1 MDLNLVLAGEAGQ
14 GLKTLESLVGKAL
27 FRAGFNIFS
36 SKDYM
41 SRVRGGHNF
50 MSIRFGS
57 EPIQAPK
64 EEIDILVALNDES
77 IEKHQHKVHEDGFIL
92 YDGKFDD
99 PRFIDIYASEMAK
112 RINPKAKNS
121 VYAGAVWKLL
131 DLPIGILNDLFGDK
145 FSDDD
150 IIYDN
155 QQLFEVGYNAI
166 DDGVEVNY
174 NKAFLDDSNEGEI
187 YLNGNQAIGLGA
199 VAAGVKF
206 YSAYPMT
213 PSTGILN
220 FLAQNQK
227 EFGIAV
233 EQAEDEI
240 GAINMAL
247 GASYSGVRAMT
258 GSSGGGFSLM
268 VEALGYAGVGEI
280 PLVIAEI
287 QRPGPATGLPTRTGQ
302 GDLLFAINAS
312 QDEFPLIV
320 LAPTDQENAFYQTFR
335 AFNLADKYQLPVII
349 LSDQFLADSSKNIPG
364 YNVEDLE
371 VDRSFVD
378 KAKFA
383 SKKYKR
389 YLFTEDGIS
398 PRAYPGQLPD
408 NVVLVDSHEHD
419 ENGFVTEDIELRNK
433 MMAKRFKKLDK
444 FITEDRKGPEY
455 IGPEEPDNLIVCWGS
470 TSGPLKE
477 ALEII
482 KEKNDNI
489 GLLIFKDIWPLPVS
503 KLKSLASTARKIIS
517 VEANYSS
524 QLAKLIQQEAVIK
537 VDHKILKYD
546 GRPFTAEEIAER
558 YLNEVID
565 HG

>member
-14 GLKTLESLVGKAL
+14 GLKTLEALVGKAL

-57 EPIQAPK
+57 EKIQAPRQ
-64 EEIDILVALNDES
+64 EIDILLALNDES
-77 IEKHQHKVHEDGFIL
+77 IEKHQAKVSEDGFIL
-92 YDGKFDD
+92 YDGEVDD
-99 PRFIDIYASEMAK
+99 SRFININASELAK
-112 RINPKAKNS
+112 KINLKAKNS

-131 DLPIGILNDLFGDK
+131 DLPITILQDLIGAK
-145 FSDDD
+145 FSDED
-150 IIYDN
+150 IISDN
-155 QQLFEVGYNAI
+155 EQLLEAGYNAI
-166 DDGVEVNY
+166 DDGIQINY
-174 NKAFLDDSNEGEI
+174 NKSFLNDRNGKEI
-187 YLNGNQAIGLGA
+187 YINGNQAMGLGA
-199 VAAGVKF
+199 TAAGVKF

-227 EFGIAV
+227 EFGIVV

-280 PLVIAEI
+280 PLVVAEV

-320 LAPTDQENAFYQTFR
+320 LAPGDQEEAFYQTFR
-335 AFNLADKYQLPVII
+335 AFNLADKYHLPVII
-349 LSDQFLADSSKNIPG
+349 LSDQFLADSSKNISR
-364 YNVEDLE
+364 YNIEELE
-371 VDRSFVD
+371 VDRNFID
-378 KAKFA
+378 KEKVGPD
-383 SKKYKR
+383 KYKR
-389 YLFTEDGIS
+389 YLFTDDGIS
-398 PRAYPGQLPD
+398 PRAYPGQLED
-408 NVVLVDSHEHD
+408 DVVLVDSHEHD

-433 MMAKRFKKLDK
+433 MMVKRFRKLDK
-444 FITEDRKGPEY
+444 YIAEDRKEPEY
-455 IGPEEPDNLIVCWGS
+455 IGPEEPDKLIICWGS
-470 TSGPLKE
+470 TSGPMKE
-477 ALEII
+477 ALNTI
-482 KEKNDNI
+482 KEKDDKI
-489 GLLIFKDIWPLPVS
+489 GLLLFKDIWPLPDS
-503 KLKSLASTARKIIS
+503 KLKSLASTAEKIIS
-517 VEANYSS
+517 VEANYSG
-524 QLAKLIQQEAVIK
+524 QLAKLIQQETAIK
-537 VDHKILKYD
+537 IDHKILKYD
-546 GRPFTAEEIAER
+546 GRPFTAKEIADR
-558 YLNEVID
+558 YLNEVIN

>member
-174 NKAFLDDSNEGEI
+174 NKAFLDDSNEGDI

-444 FITEDRKGPEY
+444 FITEDRKEPEY

-517 VEANYSS
+517 VEANYSG

-546 GRPFTAEEIAER
+546 GRPFTAEKIAER
-558 YLNEVID
+558 YLNEVKD

>member
-14 GLKTLESLVGKAL
+14 GLKTLEALVGKAL

-36 SKDYM
+36 NKDYM

-50 MSIRFGS
+50 MSLRFGS
-57 EPIQAPK
+57 EPVHAPK
-64 EEIDILVALNDES
+64 KEIDILVALNDES
-77 IEKHQHKVHEDGFIL
+77 IEKHQHKVHENGFIL

-99 PRFIDIYASEMAK
+99 SRFIDIYASEMAK

-166 DDGVEVNY
+166 DDDKQINY
-174 NKAFLDDSNEGEI
+174 NKSILDDSNREEI
-187 YLNGNQAIGLGA
+187 YINGNQAIGLGA
-199 VAAGVKF
+199 TAAGVKF

-220 FLAQNQK
+220 FMAQNQK

-240 GAINMAL
+240 AAINMAL

-280 PLVIAEI
+280 PLVIAEV

-302 GDLLFAINAS
+302 ADLLFAINAS

-320 LAPTDQENAFYQTFR
+320 LAPISQEEAFYQTFR

-349 LSDQFLADSSKNIPG
+349 LSDQFLADSSKNIPK
-364 YNVEDLE
+364 YNIENLKVE
-371 VDRSFVD
+371 RNFVD
-378 KAKFA
+378 DNKVSANE
-383 SKKYKR
+383 YKR

-398 PRAYPGQLPD
+398 PRAYPGQLND

-419 ENGFVTEDIELRNK
+419 ENGFVTEDIDLRNK
-433 MMAKRFKKLDK
+433 MMAKRFKKLEK
-444 FITEDRKGPEY
+444 FISEDLKEPEY
-455 IGPEEPDNLIVCWGS
+455 IGPENPDNLIVSWGS
-470 TSGPLKE
+470 TTGPLKE
-477 ALEII
+477 TIKII
-482 KEKNDNI
+482 EEKDHNI
-489 GLLIFKDIWPLPVS
+489 GVLIFNDIWPLPAA
-503 KLKSLASTARKIIS
+503 KLKSLADKVEKIIS
-517 VEANYSS
+517 VEANYSG
-524 QLAKLIQQEAVIK
+524 QLAKLIQQETAIK
-537 VDHKILKYD
+537 IDHKILKYD
-546 GRPFTAEEIAER
+546 GRPFTAKEIAER
-558 YLNEVID
+558 YINEVIN

>member
-14 GLKTLESLVGKAL
+14 GLKTLEALVGKAL

-57 EPIQAPK
+57 GKMQAPRQ
-64 EEIDILVALNDES
+64 EIDILLALNDES
-77 IEKHQHKVHEDGFIL
+77 IEKHQAKVPEDGFIL
-92 YDGKFDD
+92 YDGEVDD
-99 PRFIDIYASEMAK
+99 SRFININASELAK
-112 RINPKAKNS
+112 KINLKAKNS

-131 DLPIGILNDLFGDK
+131 DLPITILQDLIGAK
-145 FSDDD
+145 FSDED
-150 IIYDN
+150 IISDN
-155 QQLFEVGYNAI
+155 EQLLEAGYNAI
-166 DDGVEVNY
+166 DDGIQINY
-174 NKAFLDDSNEGEI
+174 NKSFLNDRNGEEI
-187 YLNGNQAIGLGA
+187 YISGNQAMGLGA
-199 VAAGVKF
+199 IAAGVKF

-227 EFGIAV
+227 EFGIVV

-280 PLVIAEI
+280 PLVVAEV

-320 LAPTDQENAFYQTFR
+320 LAPGDQEEAFYQTFR
-335 AFNLADKYQLPVII
+335 AFNLADKYHLPVII
-349 LSDQFLADSSKNIPG
+349 LSDQFLADSSKNISR
-364 YNVEDLE
+364 YKIEDLE
-371 VDRSFVD
+371 VDRNFID
-378 KAKFA
+378 KEKVGPD
-383 SKKYKR
+383 KYKR
-389 YLFTEDGIS
+389 YLFTDDGIS
-398 PRAYPGQLPD
+398 PRAYPGQLED
-408 NVVLVDSHEHD
+408 DVVLVDSHEHD

-433 MMAKRFKKLDK
+433 MMVKRFRKLDK
-444 FITEDRKGPEY
+444 YIAEDRKEPEY
-455 IGPEEPDNLIVCWGS
+455 IGPEEPDKLIICWGS
-470 TSGPLKE
+470 TSGPMKE
-477 ALEII
+477 ALNTI
-482 KEKNDNI
+482 KEKDDKI
-489 GLLIFKDIWPLPVS
+489 GLLIFKDIWPLPDS
-503 KLKSLASTARKIIS
+503 KLKSLASSAEKIIS
-517 VEANYSS
+517 VEANYSG
-524 QLAKLIQQEAVIK
+524 QLAKLIQQETAIK
-537 VDHKILKYD
+537 IDHKILKYD
-546 GRPFTAEEIAER
+546 GRPFTAKEIADR
-558 YLNEVID
+558 YLNEVIN

>member
-14 GLKTLESLVGKAL
+14 GLKTLEALVGKAL

-50 MSIRFGS
+50 MSIRFGD
-57 EPIQAPK
+57 EPVQATRQ
-64 EEIDILVALNDES
+64 EIDILVALNDES
-77 IEKHQHKVHEDGFIL
+77 IEKHQYKVHENGFIL

-131 DLPIGILNDLFGDK
+131 DLPIAILNDLIGEK
-145 FSDDD
+145 FADDD
-150 IIYDN
+150 IVYDN
-155 QQLFEVGYNAI
+155 HQLLEVGYNAI
-166 DDGVEVNY
+166 DDEKYIDY
-174 NKAFLDDSNEGEI
+174 NKSFLDGKNNQEI
-187 YLNGNQAIGLGA
+187 YINGNQAVGLGA
-199 VAAGVKF
+199 AAAGIKF

-227 EFGIAV
+227 DFGIAV

-280 PLVIAEI
+280 PLVVAEV

-302 GDLLFAINAS
+302 ADLLFAINAS

-320 LAPTDQENAFYQTFR
+320 LAPTDQEDAFYQSFR

-349 LSDQFLADSSKNIPG
+349 LSDQFLADSSKNIPE
-364 YNVEDLE
+364 YKIDNLE
-371 VDRSFVD
+371 IKRNFVD
-378 KAKFA
+378 IDEVSPK
-383 SKKYKR
+383 SYKR

-398 PRAYPGQLPD
+398 PRAYPGQLAD

-433 MMAKRFKKLDK
+433 MMIKRFKKLDK
-444 FITEDRKGPEY
+444 FIAEDRLEPEY
-455 IGPEEPDNLIVCWGS
+455 IGPKEPDNLIVCWGS
-470 TSGPLKE
+470 TAGPLKE

-482 KEKNDNI
+482 QKRDENI
-489 GLLIFKDIWPLPVS
+489 GLLIFKDIWPLPVD
-503 KLKSLASTARKIIS
+503 KLNSLASTAEKIIS
-517 VEANYSS
+517 IEANFSG
-524 QLAKLIQQEAVIK
+524 QLAKLIQQETTIK

-546 GRPFTAEEIAER
+546 GRPFTAKELAER
-558 YLNEVID
+558 YFNEVIN

>member
-14 GLKTLESLVGKAL
+14 GLKTLEALVGKAL

-57 EPIQAPK
+57 EKIQAPRQ
-64 EEIDILVALNDES
+64 EIDILLALNDES
-77 IEKHQHKVHEDGFIL
+77 IEKHQAKVSEDGFIL
-92 YDGKFDD
+92 YDGEVDD
-99 PRFIDIYASEMAK
+99 SRFININASELAK
-112 RINPKAKNS
+112 KINLKAKNS

-131 DLPIGILNDLFGDK
+131 DLPITILQDLIGAK
-145 FSDDD
+145 FSDED
-150 IIYDN
+150 IISDN
-155 QQLFEVGYNAI
+155 EQLLEAGYNAI
-166 DDGVEVNY
+166 DDGIQINY
-174 NKAFLDDSNEGEI
+174 NKSFLNDRNGKEI
-187 YLNGNQAIGLGA
+187 YINGNQAMGLGA
-199 VAAGVKF
+199 TAAGVKF

-227 EFGIAV
+227 EFGIVV

-280 PLVIAEI
+280 PLVVAEV

-320 LAPTDQENAFYQTFR
+320 LAPGDQEEAFYQTFR
-335 AFNLADKYQLPVII
+335 AFNLADKYHLPVII
-349 LSDQFLADSSKNIPG
+349 LSDQFLADSSKNISR
-364 YNVEDLE
+364 YNIEELE
-371 VDRSFVD
+371 VDRNFID
-378 KAKFA
+378 KEKVGPD
-383 SKKYKR
+383 KYKR
-389 YLFTEDGIS
+389 YLFTDDGIS
-398 PRAYPGQLPD
+398 PRAYPGQLED
-408 NVVLVDSHEHD
+408 DVVLVDSHEHD

-433 MMAKRFKKLDK
+433 MMAKRFRKLDK
-444 FITEDRKGPEY
+444 YIAEDRKEPEY
-455 IGPEEPDNLIVCWGS
+455 IGPEEPDKLIICWGS
-470 TSGPLKE
+470 TSGPMKE
-477 ALEII
+477 ALNTI
-482 KEKNDNI
+482 KEKDDKI
-489 GLLIFKDIWPLPVS
+489 GLLLFKDIWPLPDS
-503 KLKSLASTARKIIS
+503 KLKSLASTAEKIIS
-517 VEANYSS
+517 VEANYSG
-524 QLAKLIQQEAVIK
+524 QLAKLIQQETAIK
-537 VDHKILKYD
+537 IDHKILKYD
-546 GRPFTAEEIAER
+546 GRPFTAKEIADR
-558 YLNEVID
+558 YLNEVIN

>member
-14 GLKTLESLVGKAL
+14 GLKTLEALIGKAL

-57 EPIQAPK
+57 DPIQAPRQA
-64 EEIDILVALNDES
+64 IDILIALNDEA
-77 IEKHQHKVHEDGFIL
+77 IEKHQAKVHENGFIL
-92 YDGKFDD
+92 YDGELDD
-99 PRFIDIYASEMAK
+99 SRFIDIYASKLAEE
-112 RINPKAKNS
+112 INLKAKNS

-131 DLPIGILNDLFGDK
+131 DLSIEILNDLIRDK
-145 FSDDD
+145 FSDQETIHDNHKLLKLG
-150 IIYDN
+150 YD
-155 QQLFEVGYNAI
+155 AI
-166 DDGVEVNY
+166 DDGEKINY
-174 NKAFLDDSNEGEI
+174 NKSILDNSKKGEI
-187 YLNGNQAIGLGA
+187 YINGNQAIGLGA
-199 VAAGVKF
+199 AAAGVKF

-227 EFGIAV
+227 KFGIAV

-280 PLVIAEI
+280 PLVIAEV

-320 LAPTDQENAFYQTFR
+320 LAPTDQEDAFYQAFR
-335 AFNLADKYQLPVII
+335 AFNLADKYHLPVIV

-364 YNVEDLE
+364 YKIEDLE
-371 VDRSFVD
+371 VDRNFID
-378 KAKFA
+378 KNQVSAME
-383 SKKYKR
+383 YKR

-398 PRAYPGQLPD
+398 PRAYPGQLD
-408 NVVLVDSHEHD
+408 NNVVLVDSHEHD
-419 ENGFVTEDIELRNK
+419 ENGFVTEDIDLRNK

-444 FITEDRKGPEY
+444 FIAEDREEPEY

-470 TSGPLKE
+470 TTGPLKE
-477 ALEII
+477 SLDII
-482 KEKNDNI
+482 KEQAENT

-503 KLKSLASTARKIIS
+503 KLKALASRAEKIIS
-517 VEANYSS
+517 IEANYSG
-524 QLAKLIQQEAVIK
+524 QLAKLIQQETAVKI
-537 VDHKILKYD
+537 DHKILKYD
-546 GRPFTAEEIAER
+546 GRPFTAKEIAER
-558 YLNEVID
+558 YINEVIN

>member
-14 GLKTLESLVGKAL
+14 GLKTLEALIGKAL

-57 EPIQAPK
+57 DPIQAPRQA
-64 EEIDILVALNDES
+64 IDILIALNDEA
-77 IEKHQHKVHEDGFIL
+77 IEKHQAKVHENGFIL
-92 YDGKFDD
+92 YDGELDD
-99 PRFIDIYASEMAK
+99 SRFIDIYASKLAEE
-112 RINPKAKNS
+112 INLKAKNS

-131 DLPIGILNDLFGDK
+131 DLSIEILNDLIRDK
-145 FSDDD
+145 FSDQETIHDNHKLLKLG
-150 IIYDN
+150 YD
-155 QQLFEVGYNAI
+155 AI
-166 DDGVEVNY
+166 DDGEKINY
-174 NKAFLDDSNEGEI
+174 NKSILDDSKRGEI
-187 YLNGNQAIGLGA
+187 YINGNQAIGLGA
-199 VAAGVKF
+199 AAAGVKF

-227 EFGIAV
+227 KFGIAV

-268 VEALGYAGVGEI
+268 VEAIGYAGVGEI
-280 PLVIAEI
+280 PLVIAEV

-320 LAPTDQENAFYQTFR
+320 LAPTDQEDAFYQAFR
-335 AFNLADKYQLPVII
+335 AFNLADKYHLPVIV

-364 YNVEDLE
+364 YKIEDLE
-371 VDRSFVD
+371 VDRNFID
-378 KAKFA
+378 KNQVSAME
-383 SKKYKR
+383 YKR

-398 PRAYPGQLPD
+398 PRAYPGQLD
-408 NVVLVDSHEHD
+408 NNVVLVDSHEHD
-419 ENGFVTEDIELRNK
+419 ENGFVTEDIDLRNK

-444 FITEDRKGPEY
+444 FIAEDREEPEY

-470 TSGPLKE
+470 TTGPLKE
-477 ALEII
+477 SLDII
-482 KEKNDNI
+482 KEQAENT

-503 KLKSLASTARKIIS
+503 KLKALASRAEKIIS
-517 VEANYSS
+517 IEANYSG
-524 QLAKLIQQEAVIK
+524 QLAKLIQQETAVKI
-537 VDHKILKYD
+537 DHKILKYD
-546 GRPFTAEEIAER
+546 GRPFTAKEIAER
-558 YLNEVID
+558 YINEVIN